1 MKISSLNGAKAQG
14 RKDCGSIKVEN
25 RADIVIYDFDKPH
38 MKPIHDVL
46 ANLIYSAQSED
57 ICLTIIDGN
66 IVYKDGTFTNIDIE
80 KVYYNINKI
89 KNQKLKM
96 VSNMKDNII

>member
-1 MKISSLNGAKAQG
+1 
-14 RKDCGSIKVEN
+14 
-25 RADIVIYDFDKPH
+25 

-46 ANLIYSAQSED
+46 ANLIYSAQSDD

-80 KVYYNINKI
+80 KVYYNINRI

-96 VSNMKDNII
+96 VSNIGNNII